1 MYTIEFNRE
10 TKGLEES
17 LYAMAVENTFKRN
30 CSFVGSFKRLSS
42 LVDLGEGILGM
53 DSELYELKD
62 QGAILYQ
69 KIIIAAAG
77 YKAKIFLI
85 GFDEKNS
92 EAFKEFKGKLEELL
106 ITDDIELIKTKF
118 LAKQP

>member
-30 CSFVGSFKRLSS
+30 CSFVGSFKRLST

-69 KIIIAAAG
+69 KIIIAA
-77 YKAKIFLI
+77 
-85 GFDEKNS
+85 
-92 EAFKEFKGKLEELL
+92 
-106 ITDDIELIKTKF
+106 
-118 LAKQP
+118 